1 MNTVGTPSG
10 TLSGTPS
17 GTPSGMS
24 LYDEYEFYLKK
35 YQDEYGG
42 KCVVLYRCGQFYE
55 MYSINDGLIDI
66 KRLSD
71 LLNIQVSRRNKAIV
85 EINRVNTLMAG
96 FPMFALRKFVNILV
110 DNNYTVII
118 VDQVSDPPKPKR
130 AVTEIISPG
139 TQIDVADT
147 LETSNLMCIYLEEI
161 KEWKTHKSCL
171 CVGVSL
177 IDLSTGVSKVF
188 ETASKNNDFNYGLDE
203 TYRLVSFYNPKEI
216 VICGTVKS
224 LTYEAI
230 ISYLDISGKC
240 VHDKINMFPTEITS
254 TSYQEQILT
263 KVFPKH
269 NMLSVFEYLDLT
281 QHPFATTS
289 FVYILQF
296 AMRHNEDILNRI
308 SKPCMIK
315 DDKLLMIHYNSAK
328 QLNMVGNDRNNLLS
342 MLNNTITAIGGRV
355 FKDNLL
361 NPVID
366 IKELEKR
373 YDIVERLL
381 AYFDIIRKHM
391 KKIYDIERLVRK
403 MNMGRFH
410 PADFIQVDDT
420 IDAVFE
426 IMATLDTCDET
437 KTWLGLTQDMCMIMS
452 AMKAKYSN
460 IMDLTQCAK
469 YHLDNI
475 DCSIFIKGIYEDID
489 CDQSKVDG
497 LLSILNDL
505 VARLNENRDGFFK
518 LEHNE
523 RDGYH
528 LVITNKRLT
537 ECKKN
542 MVDFECARDGYVF
555 KFGEFNSKPVSASST
570 SSKIHH
576 KHFQKISD
584 AITVLQSKLRHKVV
598 EAFQKF
604 IKDFIEHYEECLE
617 KLCSIIGRL
626 DVYSTHAYNAHT
638 FKYYKP
644 QVTPNIDG
652 KSYVN
657 ARDLRHPIIERIND
671 KVEYITN
678 DLSLGV
684 GMDGLLLFGLNCS
697 GKTSLSKA
705 VALNVIMAQAG
716 SFVPSHLEFSPYE
729 SIFTR
734 IPSGDDIFKSMST
747 FAVEMG
753 ELRNILSRANKN
765 SLIVG
770 DEISHGTEVTSGV
783 SIVSAAICALAKRGS
798 TFIFATHLHNITEI
812 EEVNALV
819 NVSFKHLSVNYD
831 DISKKL
837 IYDRKLR
844 DGPGS
849 SIYGLEV
856 CKALDLPSDFLELA
870 NNIRQKYIKVNREI
884 VTNSKS
890 KYNSKVFV
898 DICNICGKDTE
909 EIHHIRQ
916 QKDADCYG
924 YINGGHVHMNKQHN
938 LVNVCAKCH
947 DEIHA
952 GNIKVNGYIQT
963 SDGVQLAW
971 EHKDNHLDANAK
983 RQVISLRKE
992 NKSIATIAKITGL
1005 SVYKVNK
1012 FIREES
1018 S

>member
-1 MNTVGTPSG
+1 MNTGMSPGMS
-10 TLSGTPS
+10 P
-17 GTPSGMS
+17 GMS
-24 LYDEYEFYLKK
+24 LYDEYEFYIKK
-35 YQDEYGG
+35 YQGEYGD

-66 KRLSD
+66 KRVSD

-110 DNNYTVII
+110 DHNYTVVI

-139 TQIDVADT
+139 TQIDVSHT

-161 KEWKTHKSCL
+161 KEWKTNKPCL
-171 CVGVSL
+171 CVGVSI
-177 IDLSTGVSKVF
+177 IDLSTGVSKIF

-216 VICGTVKS
+216 IVCGTVKS
-224 LTYEAI
+224 LTYDNI

-240 VHDKINMFPTEITS
+240 VHDKINMFPIEIT
-254 TSYQEQILT
+254 TVIYQEQLLS

-269 NMLSVFEYLDLT
+269 NMLSVFDYLDLS

-296 AMRHNEDILNRI
+296 AVRHNENILNQI
-308 SKPCMIK
+308 CKPCMIK

-328 QLNMVGNDRNNLLS
+328 QLNIVGNDSNNLLA
-342 MLNNTITAIGGRV
+342 MLNNTVTAIGGRM
-355 FKDNLL
+355 FKDSLL
-361 NPVID
+361 NPIID
-366 IKELEKR
+366 IKELENR
-373 YDIVERLL
+373 YEIVGSLMT
-381 AYFDIIRKHM
+381 YFDIVRKHM
-391 KKIYDIERLVRK
+391 KKIYDLERLIRK
-403 MNMGRFH
+403 MNLNRFH

-426 IMATLDTCDET
+426 IMNALNSCHET
-437 KTWLGLTQDMCMIMS
+437 KTWIGWAPNMHTDMCT
-452 AMKAKYSN
+452 MKTKYSN
-460 IMDLTQCAK
+460 IIDMTQCAK

-475 DCSIFIKGIYEDID
+475 DCSIFIKGIHEDID
-489 CDQSKVDG
+489 CDQTKLDDLMYVLNG
-497 LLSILNDL
+497 LVSQLN
-505 VARLNENRDGFFK
+505 NNREGFFK
-518 LEHNE
+518 LDHNE

-528 LVITNKRLT
+528 LVITNKRFN

-542 MVDFECARDGYVF
+542 MADFECVRDGYVF
-555 KFGEFNSKPVSASST
+555 KFSEFNSKPVSASSS

-584 AITVLQSKLRHKVV
+584 AVTVLQNKLRHKVI
-598 EAFQKF
+598 EAFQSF
-604 IKDFIEHYEECLE
+604 IKDFIGHFEGCLE
-617 KLCSIIGRL
+617 KLCSVIGYL
-626 DVYSTHAYNAHT
+626 DIYSTHAYNAHT

-644 QVTPNIDG
+644 RVTQNING

-657 ARDLRHPIIERIND
+657 VRDLRHPIIERVND
-671 KVEYITN
+671 KVEYVTN
-678 DLSLGV
+678 DLALGNMV
-684 GMDGLLLFGLNCS
+684 DGLLLFGLNCS

-783 SIVSAAICALAKRGS
+783 SIVSAAICELAKRGS

-819 NVSFKHLSVNYD
+819 NVSFKHLGVNYD
-831 DISKKL
+831 EASKKL

-870 NNIRQKYIKVNREI
+870 NSIRQKYIKVNRDI
-884 VTNSKS
+884 VTNTKS
-890 KYNSKVFV
+890 KYNAKVFV
-898 DICNICGKDTE
+898 DVCSICGKDTD
-909 EIHHIRQ
+909 EIHHIQQ
-916 QKDADCYG
+916 QKDADANG
-924 YINGGHVHMNKQHN
+924 FINGTHVHMNKQHN

-963 SDGVQLAW
+963 SDGVQLVW
-971 EHKDNHLDANAK
+971 ERQHKLSDDHHTNMK
-983 RQVISLRKE
+983 RLVIALKKE
-992 NKSIATIAKITGL
+992 KKTITHIAKITGL

-1012 FIREES
+1012 IIKEVS